1 MSKLKV
7 DETVCNN
14 FGENPL
20 HLAAAGGTQT
30 FKNYI
35 YFLDII
41 YIYILNFIIPD
52 KFYYVSLQETL

>member
-41 YIYILNFIIPD
+41 YIYIYIYIKL
-52 KFYYVSLQETL
+52 YYTR